1 MSVLNHNDD
10 IQEELI
16 NEFNNLECKFFA
28 LEAQVQGLDKAVK
41 QMVTMLKK
49 IAKEKG
55 IVIDTGIVASKPAG
69 EPDDGSETCTI
80 N

>member
-16 NEFNNLECKFFA
+16 NEFNTLESKFFI
-28 LEAQVQGLDKAVK
+28 LEAQVNRLEK
-41 QMVTMLKK
+41 TMNGITTALKK
-49 IAKEKG
+49 LAAEKG
-55 IVIDTGIVASKPAG
+55 IVLTTTSNG
-69 EPDDGSETCTI
+69 EEGSETCTI

>member
-16 NEFNNLECKFFA
+16 NEFNTLESKFFI
-28 LEAQVQGLDKAVK
+28 LEAQVNRLEK
-41 QMVTMLKK
+41 TMNGITTALKK
-49 IAKEKG
+49 LAAEKG
-55 IVIDTGIVASKPAG
+55 IVLATTSNG
-69 EPDDGSETCTI
+69 EEGSETCTI